1 MKVYLDEN
9 LSPVI
14 ARLLRDR
21 GVDAISAHEAGR
33 HQADDRAQLIFA
45 TGEDRVIVTADVGDF
60 LVLSSRAIA
69 ANIQHAGI
77 IAIPA
82 SFRGDEFELIAD
94 KIHEV
99 VERYPAGIHG
109 SVIFL
114 RRSRRD

>member
-9 LSPVI
+9 LSPAI
-14 ARLLRDR
+14 ARLLREK

-33 HQADDRAQLIFA
+33 HQADDRAPLIFA
-45 TGEDRVIVTADVGDF
+45 TTEDRAIVTADIGDF
-60 LVLSSRAIA
+60 LLLSRRAIA
-69 ANIQHAGI
+69 ANLQHAGI

-94 KIHEV
+94 KVHEV
-99 VERYPAGIHG
+99 VERYPTGIHG

-114 RRSRRD
+114 RRSPRG